1 MRPTGS
7 TPGVWGSSMGKRETP
22 SLTSTSRWLS
32 AEAVTS
38 TVTSPGP
45 GEGSGCS
52 STRST
57 PALPNSWKTTAFT
70 LRSSLR
76 NPLVFKSDIRNSSK
90 AMASLQTARS
100 FLFAPGSEE
109 RKLVRALESGADAVV
124 ADLEDAV
131 AWRLLGDVGTDSLRL
146 LRVNG
151 INTEWHDADV
161 AALGAIGLDGIV
173 VPKATAPAIRA
184 VGDRVDTPIVAIVET
199 ARGLRDAFEIASH
212 EQVVVL
218 LLGAV
223 DHGLDLGLEER
234 EDGQE
239 ILFARSSLVV
249 DSAAAGLRG
258 PVDRVWVDVR
268 DLEGLARDCAV
279 ARSLGLRGKALVHPD
294 QIAPTH
300 EAFAPTAGE
309 LRRARAVGEGRGVV
323 ALDGDMIDAPVA
335 ERARE
340 LLNDEKRSVLHA
352 E

>member
-1 MRPTGS
+1 
-7 TPGVWGSSMGKRETP
+7 
-22 SLTSTSRWLS
+22 
-32 AEAVTS
+32 
-38 TVTSPGP
+38 
-45 GEGSGCS
+45 
-52 STRST
+52 
-57 PALPNSWKTTAFT
+57 
-70 LRSSLR
+70 
-76 NPLVFKSDIRNSSK
+76 
-90 AMASLQTARS
+90 MASLQTARS

-131 AWRLLGDVGTDSLRL
+131 ASEEKGAARAVATRVLGGAGTESLRL

-151 INTEWHDADV
+151 VDTEWHDADL
-161 AALGAIGLDGIV
+161 AAVRGRDLDAIV
-173 VPKATAPAIRA
+173 VPKATEAGIRA
-184 VGDRVDTPIVAIVET
+184 VAHSADIPIVAIVET
-199 ARGLRDAFEIASH
+199 ARGLREAFAIASH
-212 EQVVVL
+212 EQVAAL

-223 DHGLDLGLEER
+223 DLGLDLGLEER

-279 ARSLGLRGKALVHPD
+279 ARSLGFRGKALVHPD
-294 QIAPTH
+294 QVAPTH
-300 EAFAPTAGE
+300 EAFAPTANE
-309 LRRARAVGEGRGVV
+309 LRRAREIVAAYDRAVGEGRGVV

-340 LLNDEKRSVLHA
+340 LLSDEKRSVLHA

>member
-1 MRPTGS
+1 
-7 TPGVWGSSMGKRETP
+7 
-22 SLTSTSRWLS
+22 
-32 AEAVTS
+32 
-38 TVTSPGP
+38 
-45 GEGSGCS
+45 
-52 STRST
+52 
-57 PALPNSWKTTAFT
+57 
-70 LRSSLR
+70 
-76 NPLVFKSDIRNSSK
+76 
-90 AMASLQTARS
+90 MASLQTARS

-131 AWRLLGDVGTDSLRL
+131 APEEKTTARDVATRVLREAGTESLRL

-151 INTEWHDADV
+151 VDTEWHDADV
-161 AALGAIGLDGIV
+161 AALGDAGLDGIV
-173 VPKATAPAIRA
+173 VPKATGAAVRA
-184 VGDRVDTPIVAIVET
+184 VGDHVDTPIVAIVET
-199 ARGLRDAFEIASH
+199 ARGVREAFEIASH
-212 EQVVVL
+212 EQVAVL

-223 DHGLDLGLEER
+223 DLALDLGLEER
-234 EDGQE
+234 ADGQE

-268 DLEGLARDCAV
+268 DLEGLARDCAF
-279 ARSLGLRGKALVHPD
+279 ARSLGFRGKALVHPD

-300 EAFAPTAGE
+300 EAFAPTSSE
-309 LRRARAVGEGRGVV
+309 LRRAREIVAAYDRAAGQGRGVV

-340 LLNDEKRSVLHA
+340 LLSDQKRSAPHA

>member
-1 MRPTGS
+1 
-7 TPGVWGSSMGKRETP
+7 
-22 SLTSTSRWLS
+22 
-32 AEAVTS
+32 
-38 TVTSPGP
+38 
-45 GEGSGCS
+45 
-52 STRST
+52 
-57 PALPNSWKTTAFT
+57 
-70 LRSSLR
+70 
-76 NPLVFKSDIRNSSK
+76 
-90 AMASLQTARS
+90 MASLQTARS

-131 AWRLLGDVGTDSLRL
+131 ACEETDAARDVATRLLGDVATDSLRL

-151 INTEWHDADV
+151 IDTEWHDADV
-161 AALGAIGLDGIV
+161 AALGAMGLDGIV

-212 EQVVVL
+212 ERVAVL

-223 DHGLDLGLEER
+223 DLGLDLGLEER

-239 ILFARSSLVV
+239 ILCARSSLVV

-309 LRRARAVGEGRGVV
+309 LRRAREIVAAYDRAVGEGRGVV